1 MTLRFRLT
9 SRGDLADVCV
19 RFLLFTQVQIGTQRA
34 HSFPGLDLDIHQIFD
49 EKSFHGGNTFVLL
62 KNFIGG
68 WPQPYRIAMRQSH
81 ESISPVSFKSLEPA
95 IELRRFYSLGRLK
108 LQGGLFRY
116 EAIFA

>member
-9 SRGDLADVCV
+9 SRWDLADVRV
-19 RFLLFTQVQIGTQRA
+19 GLLLLTEIKKRPKSAHPIPRF
-34 HSFPGLDLDIHQIFD
+34 DLDIHQIFD
-49 EKSFHGGNTFVLL
+49 KKSFNGRNTFLLL

-68 WPQPYRIAMRQSH
+68 WTQPYRIAMRQSH

-108 LQGGLFRY
+108 LQGGFV
-116 EAIFA
+116 